1 MTSPAPR
8 PAALFLSPEAPYP
21 FTGGG
26 SLRSA
31 GLLEYLAARY
41 AVDVIVFR
49 EPSAPDPR
57 AGFPA
62 GLVRE
67 IHVLDLPYHSRRL
80 PARAGRNLSRVL
92 AGRAPLNDRFAGFA
106 APVAA
111 FVSDRRYRLAVIE
124 HFWCAPY
131 CEQLAPHADRIVLDL
146 HNVESAFY
154 RSCARSEPWP
164 ASIALRQF
172 ERSCR
177 VLERRW
183 LPRFSLLLVASA
195 EDACRVREM
204 CPDALAH
211 VYPNT
216 IPRVPLPDVPEEPVL
231 VFSGNLEYQP
241 NISAVRFFRRRIWPL
256 LRERWPDLVWRLVG
270 KNPRGVARQVAG
282 DPRIEITGPVDS
294 AVEALAAARVA
305 VVPLLAGSG
314 TRIKILEAWAAG
326 RAVVS
331 TTLGAEGLPVRDG
344 EHLVLADT
352 PEAFAAAVSRLIE
365 SPAERQRLGRAG
377 RQLYERQFTWEHGW
391 DNLLTIGI

>member
-1 MTSPAPR
+1 MPPDPR

-31 GLLEYLAARY
+31 ALLEYLAARY

-67 IHVLDLPYHSRRL
+67 ICVVDLPYHSRRL
-80 PARAGRNLSRVL
+80 LSRAGRNLARIL

-111 FVSDRRYRLAVIE
+111 FLRGRQYRLAVIE

-131 CEQLAPHADRIVLDL
+131 SEQLAPHADRIFLDL

-154 RSCARSEPWP
+154 RSFARSESWP

-177 VLERRW
+177 ALERRW
-183 LPRFSLLLVASA
+183 LPRFSLLLVTSA
-195 EDACRVREM
+195 EDSSRVRQI
-204 CPDALAH
+204 CPGAPTHL
-211 VYPNT
+211 YPNT
-216 IPRVPLPDVPEEPVL
+216 IPLTPLPEVPEEPAL

-241 NISAVRFFRRRIWPL
+241 NISAVCFFRRRIWPL
-256 LRERWPDLVWRLVG
+256 LRERWPDLIWRLVG
-270 KNPRGVARQVAG
+270 KNPRGVARHVAG
-282 DPRIEITGPVDS
+282 DPRIELTGPVGN
-294 AVEALAAARVA
+294 AVEVLAAARVV

-331 TTLGAEGLPVRDG
+331 TTLGAEGLPARDG
-344 EHLVLADT
+344 EHLVLADS
-352 PEAFAAAVSRLIE
+352 PEAFAAAVSRLLA

-377 RQLYERQFTWEHGW
+377 RALYERQFTWQQGW
-391 DNLLTIGI
+391 DNLLTTGI